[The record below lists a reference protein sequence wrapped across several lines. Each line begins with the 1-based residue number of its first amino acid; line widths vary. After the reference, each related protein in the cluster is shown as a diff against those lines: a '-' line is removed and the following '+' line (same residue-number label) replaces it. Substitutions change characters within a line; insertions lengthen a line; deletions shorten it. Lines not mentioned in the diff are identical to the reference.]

1 VGLLLFVFVYPYGSS
16 GVPPWSEV
24 PWQRLSY
31 SNGTGSFISTRPG
44 STFAFKV
51 DPSFAN
57 SWQDML
63 DTHAMTMLIALFL
76 YGASAGGGSG
86 LAARILGHP
95 ALSSLG
101 GYALDIYI
109 VAPWVSFVYKP
120 LMGVGSYDYVF
131 GLPFEVYFL
140 QFGTTVL
147 IAVAIAEWVLM
158 PLGRRLQ
165 KRCL

>member
-1 VGLLLFVFVYPYGSS
+1 
-16 GVPPWSEV
+16 
-24 PWQRLSY
+24 
-31 SNGTGSFISTRPG
+31 
-44 STFAFKV
+44 
-51 DPSFAN
+51 
-57 SWQDML
+57 ML